1 MAKTTKLLHVYICMA
16 PLFQGA
22 EATEEIVRLFA
33 LFRVIPD
40 WFVSSLLAHTSAH
53 TGSIKDHTFFKPLRT
68 LKHALGGSKRV
79 VYGSPGHIF
88 WLA

>member
-1 MAKTTKLLHVYICMA
+1 M
-16 PLFQGA
+16 
-22 EATEEIVRLFA
+22 RLFA

-68 LKHALGGSKRV
+68 LKHALGSSKRV

-88 WLA
+88 GSHDWFGKSITSMYVKGEKNEKVCMD